1 MGGRKR
7 ERKAAVEEDTSLSE
21 SDGPRQPQ
29 PEGAEEESTALS
41 INEEMQRMLSQL

>member
-21 SDGPRQPQ
+21 SDGPPRQ
-29 PEGAEEESTALS
+29 PEGDEEESTALS

>member
-21 SDGPRQPQ
+21 SDGPCQ

>member
-7 ERKAAVEEDTSLSE
+7 ERKAAVEEDPSVCE
-21 SDGPRQPQ
+21 SDGLRQPDG
-29 PEGAEEESTALS
+29 EEEESTALS